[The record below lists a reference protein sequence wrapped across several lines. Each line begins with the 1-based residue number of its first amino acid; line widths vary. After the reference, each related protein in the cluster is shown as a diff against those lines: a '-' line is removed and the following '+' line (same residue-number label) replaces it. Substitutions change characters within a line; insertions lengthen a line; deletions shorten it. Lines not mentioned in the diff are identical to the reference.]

1 MHNIWVSRTST
12 TILILKRQIVLA
24 GENRMGD
31 WQFWILRGFLN
42 YWEILGCVK
51 QADWASLHLLFLI
64 IFTLLE
70 FPCCAKSC
78 PGESLLPRS
87 NLFAWGNWGR
97 VILTCKRRGHMLH
110 ANERATAQSK
120 QIFPLPRAFLLL
132 LYRIS
137 WGFRVSHTFPLGS
150 LTPAAHPAPGGSCG
164 EAAQAPW
171 GAVQGRPCH
180 WSCAGRSGC
189 WRCKGWATLSSGS
202 LPQPGGFQ
210 GPASGRAG
218 PKPPSWAAS
227 LGVCCSQVLPLEN
240 WLLCAGSN
248 FLMLFNTHYC
258 IPIVKGPRPVLIQD
272 LDTGS
277 LWCYKHHF

>member
-24 GENRMGD
+24 GENRMRD

-78 PGESLLPRS
+78 PAESLLPRS

-137 WGFRVSHTFPLGS
+137 WGFGVSHTFPLGS

-171 GAVQGRPCH
+171 GAVRDGPATGPVLEE
-180 WSCAGRSGC
+180 AGAGAARAEPRWAVIVVSARRISRTCLG
-189 WRCKGWATLSSGS
+189 KGWPEATILGS
-202 LPQPGGFQ
+202 LTRCLLF
-210 GPASGRAG
+210 SGIAIG
-218 PKPPSWAAS
+218 KLAT
-227 LGVCCSQVLPLEN
+227 VCRQ
-240 WLLCAGSN
+240 
-248 FLMLFNTHYC
+248 
-258 IPIVKGPRPVLIQD
+258 
-272 LDTGS
+272 
-277 LWCYKHHF
+277 